1 MEVDQEP
8 CYTEVESNFSSED
21 QEDRSHMSDVNH
33 FIDGSQVLP
42 ISVWSQTSDF
52 NIYRG
57 TPSEMVLEM
66 MGGNHQGSVREALE
80 QLVNHVSQTR
90 NIQIQLPW
98 HVPDDKILANLFIYT
113 LLQAGIVRPTPL
125 A

>member
-8 CYTEVESNFSSED
+8 CYKEVESNFPSED

-33 FIDGSQVLP
+33 FIDGKQVLP
-42 ISVWSQTSDF
+42 PSVWSQSNDF

-66 MGGNHQGSVREALE
+66 MGGEQCSVREALE
-80 QLVNHVSQTR
+80 KLVNHVSQTR

-98 HVPDDKILANLFIYT
+98 QAPDEILANLFIYT

>member
-1 MEVDQEP
+1 M
-8 CYTEVESNFSSED
+8 N
-21 QEDRSHMSDVNH
+21 DVNH
-33 FIDGSQVLP
+33 FIDGKQVLP
-42 ISVWSQTSDF
+42 ISVWSQFSDF

-66 MGGNHQGSVREALE
+66 IGRGHQGSVREALE

-98 HVPDDKILANLFIYT
+98 QVPDDEILANLFIYT
-113 LLQAGIVRPTPL
+113 LLQAGIVHPTPL

>member
-1 MEVDQEP
+1 
-8 CYTEVESNFSSED
+8 
-21 QEDRSHMSDVNH
+21 MSDVNH
-33 FIDGSQVLP
+33 FIDGKQALP
-42 ISVWSQTSDF
+42 PSVWSQTSDF

-66 MGGNHQGSVREALE
+66 MGGVQKYSVRETLE
-80 QLVNHVSQTR
+80 QLVNHIAQTR
-90 NIQIQLPW
+90 NIHIQLPW
-98 HVPDDKILANLFIYT
+98 QAPDEILANLFIYT